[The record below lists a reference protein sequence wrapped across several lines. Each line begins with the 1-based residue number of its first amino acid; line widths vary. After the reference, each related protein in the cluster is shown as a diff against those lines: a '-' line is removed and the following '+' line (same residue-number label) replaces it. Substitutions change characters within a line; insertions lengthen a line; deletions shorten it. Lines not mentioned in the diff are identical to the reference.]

1 MAATLSVLAPNTITT
16 AMLVSSTVPETDYAQ
31 WVVGTTYAIGDRVID
46 TTTHRVY
53 ESAKASNL
61 GKNPT
66 DINNRIG
73 STIWWID
80 VTATNRWKLFDTQIS
95 TQTKITATSMS
106 YVLKPGAVN
115 AVYLAGLDA
124 DTATVSMKDATG
136 GSVVYTKT
144 VTLEDS
150 APPDYYEYFFAPFH
164 IQEDALFS
172 GLPAYSNPEVT
183 ITLAKTSGD
192 ILCGAALLGDLKQ
205 LGDSLKGAQA
215 KPKTYSYI
223 KINEAGENE
232 IKRRKSAKDMQVSAL
247 IPIAQADTVIGI
259 VTSLLDVPAMWIAS
273 DSTNYAGLRAF
284 GLGSATV
291 TYDDA
296 MFVNFN
302 LNVNGLI

>member
-1 MAATLSVLAPNTITT
+1 MAAILSVLAPNTITS
-16 AMLVSSTVPETDYAQ
+16 AMLVSSTVPENDEAQ
-31 WVVGTTYAIGDRVID
+31 WLVGTTYGLGARVID
-46 TTTHRVY
+46 TTTHRIY
-53 ESAKASNL
+53 ESAKAGNV

-73 STIWWID
+73 TTIWWID

-95 TQTKITATSMS
+95 TQTKVTATSMT

-115 AVYLAGLDA
+115 SVYLAGLDA
-124 DTATVSMKDATG
+124 DTATVSVKDATG
-136 GSVVYTKT
+136 GTVVFSETK
-144 VTLEDS
+144 TLEDS

-164 IQEDALFS
+164 LQEDALFS

-192 ILCGAALLGDLKQ
+192 ILCGAALFGDLKQ
-205 LGDSLKGAQA
+205 LGDTQKGAQA

-232 IKRRKSAKDMQVSAL
+232 IKRRKSAKDMTATAR
-247 IPIAQADTVIGI
+247 IPIEQADTVVG
-259 VTSLLDVPAMWIAS
+259 VMTSLLDVPAMYIAS
-273 DSTNYAGLRAF
+273 DSVNYAGLRAF
-284 GLGSATV
+284 GLGSATF
-291 TYDDA
+291 TYDEPQ
-296 MFVNFN
+296 FVTFN

>member
-1 MAATLSVLAPNTITT
+1 MASNLSVLAPNTITS

-31 WVVGTTYAIGDRVID
+31 WLSGSTYAIGDRVID

-53 ESAKASNL
+53 ESAKASNTN
-61 GKNPT
+61 KNPT

-73 STIWWID
+73 TTIWWID
-80 VTATNRWKLFDTQIS
+80 VTATNRWKMFDTQIS
-95 TQTKITATSMS
+95 TQTKVTATSMT

-115 AVYLAGLDA
+115 SVYLAGLDA
-124 DTATVSMKDATG
+124 DTATVSVKDATG
-136 GSVVYTKT
+136 GTVVYNQTK
-144 VTLEDS
+144 TLEDS

-164 IQEDALFS
+164 LQEDALFS

-192 ILCGAALLGDLKQ
+192 ILCGAALLGDLKS
-205 LGDSLKGAQA
+205 LGETQKGAQA

-223 KINEAGENE
+223 KVNEAGENE
-232 IKRRKSAKDMQVSAL
+232 IKKRKSAKDMSATAR
-247 IPIAQADTVIGI
+247 IPIEEVDTAISVM
-259 VTSLLDVPAMWIAS
+259 TSLLDVPAMYIAS

-284 GLGSATV
+284 GLGSATF
-291 TYDDA
+291 TYDEA
-296 MFVNFN
+296 QFVNFN